1 MLNSG
6 RYAFMVKR
14 NGEKKACHAG
24 RRAPKEEK
32 WEGHCVNRKPHTCRG
47 GNQRNSIPGGSP
59 TPSCS
64 QVGNNGVYS
73 CRKRSRIPYI
83 YRSAFSLLSSAAYR
97 STVAG
102 KSQMFRVDQPLTD
115 GKVQELL
122 LIKTE
127 DEGKGLSG
135 LNCQRSSKG
144 RRLEA
149 MLEESQ
155 GVLSPF
161 FSP

>member
-6 RYAFMVKR
+6 RYAFMVKKEWR
-14 NGEKKACHAG
+14 KESMSCREA
-24 RRAPKEEK
+24 RSKEEK

-127 DEGKGLSG
+127 DEGKRIIRFELPAF
-135 LNCQRSSKG
+135 
-144 RRLEA
+144 E
-149 MLEESQ
+149 
-155 GVLSPF
+155 
-161 FSP
+161 